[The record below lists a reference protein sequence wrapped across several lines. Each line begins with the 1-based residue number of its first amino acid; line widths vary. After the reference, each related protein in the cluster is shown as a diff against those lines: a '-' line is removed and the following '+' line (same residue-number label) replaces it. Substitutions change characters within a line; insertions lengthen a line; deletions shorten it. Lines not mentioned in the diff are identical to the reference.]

1 MTSRGERKGTPRV
14 FIGLLEVGGYYANLA
29 AGLEAAGTPAT
40 FADLGDHPF
49 RYGGGSTHP
58 LVELARRVR
67 RRRMEATGP
76 AARVVWQAAYRLV
89 LVVLMSWALARHDV
103 FIFGFRTT
111 FLRLRDLAILRRLG
125 KRIVLVFHGSDA
137 RPPYV
142 DGADMD
148 PATGR
153 SIGDCA
159 ALART
164 KKRDIARLERSA
176 HVIVAFPLYGHFFS
190 RPIVGFHDIGIP
202 QPPIA
207 DFPALAPEAPAPPL
221 RVLHAPSNPFVK
233 GTARI
238 REVIAGLVAEG
249 LPIELVELIGVPNS
263 VVRDELARCH
273 FVVDQLYS
281 DIPVT
286 GLVAEA
292 ARYGRP
298 SVLGGY
304 GWEEIRRL
312 MPSFEW
318 PPVEL
323 CHPDGLEA
331 AVRRLAIDAEHRRA
345 LGLAARRFAETWA
358 AERVA
363 RRFLELIDGR
373 IPPEWV
379 HTVAAVRYTHGV
391 GLAEDHARDI
401 VRRVIAEEGTTALQL
416 DDRPA
421 MRDAFVAFAREPSP
435 AADPG

>member
-1 MTSRGERKGTPRV
+1 MTLRAGREGTPRV

-29 AGLEAAGTPAT
+29 AGLDAAGVPTT

-67 RRRMEATGP
+67 RRRVEATGGSGL
-76 AARVVWQAAYRLV
+76 VWQAAYRVV
-89 LVVLMSWALARHDV
+89 LVALMVWAVARHDV

-111 FLRLRDLAILRRLG
+111 FLRLRDLALLRRLG
-125 KRIVLVFHGSDA
+125 KRVVLVFHGSDA

-153 SIGDCA
+153 SIADCA

-164 KKRDIARLERSA
+164 KKGDIELLERSA
-176 HVIVAFPLYGHFFS
+176 HVVVAFPLYGHFFS
-190 RPIVGFHDIGIP
+190 RPIVGFHDVGIP
-202 QPPIA
+202 QPLLA
-207 DFPALAPEAPAPPL
+207 DFPPLAPEPPAPPL

-233 GTARI
+233 GTSRI

-249 LPIELVELIGVPNS
+249 LPIELVELAGVPNS
-263 VVRDELARCH
+263 VVQDELARCH

-304 GWEEIRRL
+304 GWDEIRRL
-312 MPSFEW
+312 MPGLDW

-323 CHPDGLEA
+323 CHPDELA
-331 AVRRLAIDAEHRRA
+331 SAVRRLATDADHRQS

-363 RRFLELIDGR
+363 GRFLELIGGR
-373 IPPEWV
+373 IPPAWV
-379 HTVAAVRYTHGV
+379 HSVDDVRYTHGV
-391 GLAEDHARDI
+391 GLDEEHARSI
-401 VRRVIAEEGTTALQL
+401 VGAVIAEHGTGALQL
-416 DDRPA
+416 DGRPA
-421 MRDAFVAFAREPSP
+421 MRDAFVQFSRE
-435 AADPG
+435 

>member
-1 MTSRGERKGTPRV
+1 MTARGERNGTPRV

-29 AGLEAAGTPAT
+29 AGLEALGAPTT

-49 RYGGGSTHP
+49 QYGGGSTHP

-67 RRRMEATGP
+67 RRRMEATSGV
-76 AARVVWQAAYRLV
+76 ARVVWQAAYRLV
-89 LVVLMSWALARHDV
+89 LLFLMSWALARHDV

-111 FLRLRDLAILRRLG
+111 FLRLRDLAILRLLG
-125 KRIVLVFHGSDA
+125 KRVVLVFHGSDA

-159 ALART
+159 VLART

-190 RPIVGFHDIGIP
+190 RPIVGFHDVGIP
-202 QPPIA
+202 QPLLG
-207 DFPALAPEAPAPPL
+207 DFPAVVPEAPGPPL

-233 GTARI
+233 GSARI

-249 LPIELVELIGVPNS
+249 LPLELVELVGVPNS

-298 SVLGGY
+298 AVLGGY
-304 GWEEIRRL
+304 GWGEIARL
-312 MPSFEW
+312 MPRLEW

-331 AVRRLAIDAEHRRA
+331 AVRKLATDADHRRA

-363 RRFLELIDGR
+363 GRFLDLIDGR

-379 HTVAAVRYTHGV
+379 HSVDEVRYTHGV

-401 VRRVIAEEGTTALQL
+401 VGGLIAEEGTGALQL

-421 MRDAFVAFAREPSP
+421 MRDAFVEFARQPSGT
-435 AADPG
+435 ADAG

>member
-1 MTSRGERKGTPRV
+1 MMRRAGNGTPRV

-29 AGLEAAGTPAT
+29 AGLKAAGIPTT

-49 RYGGGSTHP
+49 QYGGGSTHP
-58 LVELARRVR
+58 LVDLARRVR
-67 RRRMEATGP
+67 RRRVEATGV
-76 AARVVWQAAYRLV
+76 AGVVWQAAYRLV
-89 LVVLMSWALARHDV
+89 LVVLLSWALARHDV

-125 KRIVLVFHGSDA
+125 KRVVMVFHGSDA

-148 PATGR
+148 PAAGR

-164 KKRDIARLERSA
+164 KKRDIETLERSA
-176 HVIVAFPLYGHFFS
+176 HVIVAFPLYGHFFT

-202 QPPIA
+202 QPLIA
-207 DFPALAPEAPAPPL
+207 DFPALVPEPPAPPL

-249 LPIELVELIGVPNS
+249 VPIELVELVGVPNS
-263 VVRDELARCH
+263 AVREELARCH

-304 GWEEIRRL
+304 GWDEIRRL
-312 MPSFEW
+312 MPNLEW
-318 PPVEL
+318 PPVEF
-323 CHPDGLEA
+323 CHPDELEA
-331 AVRRLAIDAEHRRA
+331 AVRRLAMDPDHRRA

-363 RRFLELIDGR
+363 GRFVELIEGR
-373 IPPEWV
+373 ISPGWV
-379 HTVAAVRYTHGV
+379 HTVDAVRYTHGV
-391 GLAEDHARDI
+391 GLDEEHARGI
-401 VRRVIAEEGTTALQL
+401 VRGLIAEEGTSALQL

-421 MRDAFVAFAREPSP
+421 LRDAFVDFSR
-435 AADPG
+435 G

>member
-1 MTSRGERKGTPRV
+1 MRRAGKGTPRV

-29 AGLEAAGTPAT
+29 AGLEAAGVPTT

-49 RYGGGSTHP
+49 QYGGGSTHL
-58 LVELARRVR
+58 LVDLARRVR
-67 RRRMEATGP
+67 RRRVEATGV
-76 AARVVWQAAYRLV
+76 AGVVWQATYRLV
-89 LVVLMSWALARHDV
+89 LVVLLSWALARHDV

-111 FLRLRDLAILRRLG
+111 FLRLRDLVILRRLG
-125 KRIVLVFHGSDA
+125 KRVVMVFHGSDA

-148 PATGR
+148 PAAGR

-159 ALART
+159 DLART
-164 KKRDIARLERSA
+164 KKRDIETLERSA
-176 HVIVAFPLYGHFFS
+176 HVIVAFPLYGHFFT

-202 QPPIA
+202 QPLIA
-207 DFPALAPEAPAPPL
+207 DFPAIVPEPPAPPL

-233 GTARI
+233 GSARI

-249 LPIELVELIGVPNS
+249 VPIELVELVGVPNS
-263 VVRDELARCH
+263 AVREELARCH

-304 GWEEIRRL
+304 GWGEIARL
-312 MPSFEW
+312 MPGLEW
-318 PPVEL
+318 PPVEF
-323 CHPDGLEA
+323 CHPDELA
-331 AVRRLAIDAEHRRA
+331 SAVRRLATDADHRRA

-363 RRFLELIDGR
+363 GRFVELIEGR
-373 IPPEWV
+373 IPPGWV
-379 HTVAAVRYTHGV
+379 HTVDAVRYTHGV
-391 GLAEDHARDI
+391 GLAEEHARAI
-401 VRRVIAEEGTTALQL
+401 VRGLIAEEGTSALQL

-421 MRDAFVAFAREPSP
+421 VRDAFVAFAPPVDR
-435 AADPG
+435 GG

>member
-1 MTSRGERKGTPRV
+1 MTARGRKRSPRV
-14 FIGLLEVGGYYANLA
+14 FIGLLEMGGYYANLA
-29 AGLEAAGTPAT
+29 AGLAAIGTPTT
-40 FADLGDHPF
+40 FADLGNHPF

-58 LVELARRVR
+58 LVELALRAR
-67 RRRMEATGP
+67 RRRVEATGAP
-76 AARVVWQAAYRLV
+76 ARLAWQAVFRFFLLLLLA
-89 LVVLMSWALARHDV
+89 WALARHEV

-125 KRIVLVFHGSDA
+125 KRVVLVFHGSDA

-148 PATGR
+148 PAMRR

-159 ALART
+159 RLART
-164 KKRDIARLERSA
+164 KKRDIELLERSA
-176 HVIVAFPLYGHFFS
+176 DVIVAFPLYGHFFS
-190 RPIVGFHDIGIP
+190 RPIVGFHDVGIP
-202 QPPIA
+202 QPLIG
-207 DFPALAPEAPAPPL
+207 DFPALAPEPPAPPL

-233 GTARI
+233 GSARI

-249 LPIELVELIGVPNS
+249 LPLELIELVGVPNS
-263 VVRDELARCH
+263 VVREELARCH

-312 MPSFEW
+312 MPRLDW

-331 AVRRLAIDAEHRRA
+331 AVRKLATDADHRRQ

-363 RRFLELIDGR
+363 GRFLDLIDGR
-373 IPPEWV
+373 IPSAWM
-379 HTVAAVRYTHGV
+379 HTVDEVRYTHGV
-391 GLAEDHARDI
+391 GLAEEHARQI
-401 VRRVIAEEGTTALQL
+401 VRELIAEEGTSALQL

-421 MRDAFVAFAREPSP
+421 MRNAFVEFAHQDGRVP
-435 AADPG
+435 PGG

>member
-1 MTSRGERKGTPRV
+1 MTARGETKAAPRV

-29 AGLEAAGTPAT
+29 AGMAALGTPTT

-49 RYGGGSTHP
+49 RYGGGSPHP
-58 LVELARRVR
+58 LVELARRTR
-67 RRRMEATGP
+67 RRRVEAAGAVARLAWR
-76 AARVVWQAAYRLV
+76 AAFGVVL
-89 LVVLMSWALARHDV
+89 LLLMSWALARHDV

-111 FLRLRDLAILRRLG
+111 FLRLRDLALLRLLR
-125 KRIVLVFHGSDA
+125 KRVVLVFHGSDA

-148 PATGR
+148 PAAGR

-159 ALART
+159 RLART

-176 HVIVAFPLYGHFFS
+176 QTIVAFPLYGHFFT
-190 RPIVGFHDIGIP
+190 RPIVGFHDVGIP
-202 QPPIA
+202 QPPIG
-207 DFPALAPEAPAPPL
+207 DFPPPAPEPPGPLL

-233 GTARI
+233 GSARI
-238 REVIAGLVAEG
+238 REVIAGLAAEG
-249 LPIELVELIGVPNS
+249 LPLELVELVGVPNS
-263 VVRDELARCH
+263 VVREELARCH

-298 SVLGGY
+298 AVLGGY
-304 GWEEIRRL
+304 GWDEIARL
-312 MPSFEW
+312 MPDLEW

-331 AVRRLAIDAEHRRA
+331 AVRRLATDADRRRA
-345 LGLAARRFAETWA
+345 MGVAARRFAENWA
-358 AERVA
+358 AEKVA
-363 RRFLELIDGR
+363 GRFLDLIGGR
-373 IPPEWV
+373 TPPGWL
-379 HTVAAVRYTHGV
+379 HDVAGVRYTRGV

-401 VRRVIAEEGTTALQL
+401 VRRLIAEEGTAALQL
-416 DDRPA
+416 DGRPA
-421 MRDAFVAFAREPSP
+421 MRDAFVEFARER
-435 AADPG
+435 

>member
-1 MTSRGERKGTPRV
+1 MTARGRKGAPRV

-29 AGLEAAGTPAT
+29 AGLAATGTPTT

-49 RYGGGSTHP
+49 RYGGGSSHP
-58 LVELARRVR
+58 LVELARRAR
-67 RRRMEATGP
+67 RRRMNATGS
-76 AARVVWQAAYRLV
+76 AARIAWQAAYRLT
-89 LVVLMSWALARHDV
+89 LLLLLSWALATHDV

-125 KRIVLVFHGSDA
+125 KRVVLVFHGSDA
-137 RPPYV
+137 RTPYV

-159 ALART
+159 RLART
-164 KKRDIARLERSA
+164 KKGDIRMIERSA
-176 HVIVAFPLYGHFFS
+176 DVIVAFPLYGHFFS
-190 RPIVGFHDIGIP
+190 RPIVSFLDVGIP
-202 QPPIA
+202 QPPIGE
-207 DFPALAPEAPAPPL
+207 FPPPAPEPPAPPL
-221 RVLHAPSNPFVK
+221 RILHAPSNPFVK
-233 GTARI
+233 GSARI

-249 LPIELVELIGVPNS
+249 LPLELVELVGVPNS
-263 VVRDELARCH
+263 VVREELARCH

-304 GWEEIRRL
+304 GWEEIARL
-312 MPSFEW
+312 MPRLDW

-323 CHPDGLEA
+323 CHPDGLEV
-331 AVRRLAIDAEHRRA
+331 AVRKLATDADRRRQ

-363 RRFLELIDGR
+363 GRFLDLIDGR
-373 IPPEWV
+373 IPSAWV
-379 HTVAAVRYTHGV
+379 HAVDGVRYTRGV
-391 GLAEDHARDI
+391 GLAEEHAREI
-401 VRRVIAEEGTTALQL
+401 VRALIAQEGTGSLQL

-421 MRDAFVAFAREPSP
+421 MRDAFVEFSR
-435 AADPG
+435 G

>member
-1 MTSRGERKGTPRV
+1 MTRRGRKGAPRV
-14 FIGLLEVGGYYANLA
+14 FIGMLEVGGYYANLA
-29 AGLEAAGTPAT
+29 AGLAATGTPTT
-40 FADLGDHPF
+40 FAELGDHPF

-58 LVELARRVR
+58 LVELARRAR
-67 RRRMEATGP
+67 RRRVEATGL
-76 AARVVWQAAYRLV
+76 AARLAWRASFGLAL
-89 LVVLMSWALARHDV
+89 LVLMSWALVRHDV

-111 FLRLRDLAILRRLG
+111 FLHLRDLALLRRLG
-125 KRIVLVFHGSDA
+125 KRVVLVFHGSDA

-159 ALART
+159 RLART
-164 KKRDIARLERSA
+164 KKRDIEMLERSA
-176 HVIVAFPLYGHFFS
+176 DVIVAFPLYGHFFS
-190 RPIVGFHDIGIP
+190 RPIVGFHDVGIP
-202 QPPIA
+202 QPLIGA
-207 DFPALAPEAPAPPL
+207 FPSLAPEPAAPPL

-233 GTARI
+233 GSARI

-249 LPIELVELIGVPNS
+249 LPLELIELVGVPNS
-263 VVRDELARCH
+263 VVREELARCH

-304 GWEEIRRL
+304 GWEEIARL
-312 MPSFEW
+312 MPRLDW

-331 AVRRLAIDAEHRRA
+331 AVRKLATDADHRRQ

-363 RRFLELIDGR
+363 GRFLDLIDGR
-373 IPPEWV
+373 IPSAWV
-379 HTVAAVRYTHGV
+379 HTVDEVRYTHGV
-391 GLAEDHARDI
+391 GLAEEHARQI
-401 VRRVIAEEGTTALQL
+401 VRALIAEEGTSALQL

-421 MRDAFVAFAREPSP
+421 MRDAFVEFSR
-435 AADPG
+435 G